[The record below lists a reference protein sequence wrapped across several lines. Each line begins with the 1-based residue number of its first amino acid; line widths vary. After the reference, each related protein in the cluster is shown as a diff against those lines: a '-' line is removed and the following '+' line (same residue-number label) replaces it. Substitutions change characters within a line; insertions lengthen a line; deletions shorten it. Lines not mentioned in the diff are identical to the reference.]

1 MIDQQKKKKK
11 AMYSSKDFNLKL
23 NNSQTKAQKLYMS
36 LFSCGISSIINSGAS
51 QFQAQFKYLLSVT
64 RDRFC

>member
-1 MIDQQKKKKK
+1 MIIQ
-11 AMYSSKDFNLKL
+11 L

-36 LFSCGISSIINSGAS
+36 LFSCGISLIINSGAN

-64 RDRFC
+64 LDLFC

>member
-11 AMYSSKDFNLKL
+11 AMYSSIDFNLQL

-36 LFSCGISSIINSGAS
+36 LFSCGISSIINSGDS
-51 QFQAQFKYLLSVT
+51 
-64 RDRFC
+64 